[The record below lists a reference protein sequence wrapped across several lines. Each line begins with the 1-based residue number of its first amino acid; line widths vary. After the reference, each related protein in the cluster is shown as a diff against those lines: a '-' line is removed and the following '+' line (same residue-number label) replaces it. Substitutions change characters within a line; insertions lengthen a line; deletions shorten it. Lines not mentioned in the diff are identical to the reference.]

1 MLLQEFKTVSGTT
14 YAQVY
19 YDEETNTIMDVW
31 NGVFGSQDNFKKV
44 ILFVKE
50 EVVSRGITKWLA
62 DLQDMKGSFD
72 GSREWMVQE
81 IMPKLIQSGLLYEAI
96 VLPLN
101 VFSKLSA
108 RDAIMKIHNFELRQ
122 FSDLREAKAWLNEMD
137 AALV

>member
-1 MLLQEFKTVSGTT
+1 MYPISYLHYLKNYYYSNPQTLCLLQEFKTVSGTT

-101 VFSKLSA
+101 VFSKTLCPRCYHENSQ
-108 RDAIMKIHNFELRQ
+108 L
-122 FSDLREAKAWLNEMD
+122 
-137 AALV
+137 